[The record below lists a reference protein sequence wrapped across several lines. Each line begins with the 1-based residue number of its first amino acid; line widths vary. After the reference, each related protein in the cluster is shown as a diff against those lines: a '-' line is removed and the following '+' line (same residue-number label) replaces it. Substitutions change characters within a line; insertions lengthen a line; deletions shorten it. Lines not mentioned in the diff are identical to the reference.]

1 MDLTY
6 EQAIKELENIV
17 SKLENSEVSLEES
30 ISLFEKGTG
39 LVKICNGKLNTA
51 EQKFTQ
57 LLKEDNQE

>member
-1 MDLTY
+1 MELTY

-30 ISLFEKGTG
+30 ISLFEKGTE

-51 EQKFTQ
+51 EQKLTQ

>member
-30 ISLFEKGTG
+30 ISLFEKGTE

>member
-6 EQAIKELENIV
+6 EHAIKELENIV

-30 ISLFEKGTG
+30 ISLFEKGTE

>member
-1 MDLTY
+1 MELTY

-30 ISLFEKGTG
+30 ISLFEKGTE

>member
-17 SKLENSEVSLEES
+17 LKLENSEVSLEES
-30 ISLFEKGTG
+30 ISLFEKGTE
-39 LVKICNGKLNTA
+39 LVKICNSKLNTA

>member
-1 MDLTY
+1 MELTY

-30 ISLFEKGTG
+30 ISLFEKGTE
-39 LVKICNGKLNTA
+39 LVKICNCKLNTA